1 MLPSTARQLH
11 QHGYLGLTVTAAAA
25 RPFGADILRHRV
37 HYPNPAILAVLAVH
51 RVRSN
56 VLISSFNDFRLHL

>member
-11 QHGYLGLTVTAAAA
+11 QHGYLRLTVIAGATL
-25 RPFGADILRHRV
+25 PFGADILRHRV

-56 VLISSFNDFRLHL
+56 VLISSFNDFP